1 MPSGG
6 YGIDQEDFR
15 MVREALQDE
24 VVQQYKMQVEW
35 CATYATARA
44 NGATPEQASVAAY
57 AEWDL

>member
-6 YGIDQEDFR
+6 YGIDQDDFR
-15 MVREALQDE
+15 MVRKALNDE
-24 VVQQYKMQVEW
+24 VVKKYGMQVEW

-44 NGATPEQASVAAY
+44 AGADPTQASTAAY

>member
-6 YGIDQEDFR
+6 YGIDQDDFR
-15 MVREALQDE
+15 MVRKALDDD
-24 VVQQYKMQVEW
+24 VVKRFGLQVEW

-44 NGATPEQASVAAY
+44 KGATPQQASVAAY

>member
-6 YGIDQEDFR
+6 YGVDQDDFR
-15 MVREALQDE
+15 MVRKALDDE
-24 VVQQYKMQVEW
+24 VVKKYGMQVEW

-44 NGATPEQASVAAY
+44 GGATPPQASVAAY